1 MVQCSIFVC
10 KSELDFITSSYD
22 LFIFAFF
29 VKDFERQ
36 LKNEKSNREKS
47 DREKDSLKKEI
58 EDLREKLDALRQES
72 SQ

>member
-1 MVQCSIFVC
+1 MFCF
-10 KSELDFITSSYD
+10 L
-22 LFIFAFF
+22 

-36 LKNEKSNREKS
+36 LKNEKSSREKS

-58 EDLREKLDALRQES
+58 EDLREKLDTLRQES